1 MAPFRRGLSGERTT
15 MSTVET
21 ISPRTIR
28 AKTIRKDLTGE
39 QLRAL
44 ARSGETTTEYGSP
57 VYATRVKSR
66 SAKNT
71 YVVRAGVRAGGMQ
84 KAIAPKK
91 ALETTRE
98 VQEKLAGMDLLQ
110 VDRRM
115 GDSPDATLRCR
126 LFVPAE
132 FARIAFMW
140 HNMLFPS
147 DS

>member
-28 AKTIRKDLTGE
+28 AKRIRKDLTGE
-39 QLRAL
+39 ELRAL

-71 YVVRAGVRAGGMQ
+71 YVVSDGVTVGVMQ
-84 KAIAPKK
+84 QAIDPKR
-91 ALETTRE
+91 ALETIRE
-98 VQEKLAGMDLLQ
+98 VQERLAGM
-110 VDRRM
+110 
-115 GDSPDATLRCR
+115 
-126 LFVPAE
+126 
-132 FARIAFMW
+132 
-140 HNMLFPS
+140 
-147 DS
+147 